1 MRILIVEDDK
11 SNADYVKDGLSQ
23 SGHVVDV
30 AFDGMEGLFLATE
43 QTYDVLIVDRMLP
56 KLDGLALIS
65 ALRNSG
71 NKTPVLV
78 LSSLSKVEER
88 VKGLRAGGDDYM
100 VKPFAF
106 SELTARIESLT
117 RRNNNDNQDGNKEIL
132 QVGDLLM
139 NLLSRVVTRSGK
151 NIALQNREFKL
162 LEFLM
167 RHPDQVI
174 TRTMLL
180 EGVWDFYFNPQT
192 NLIDAQVSKLR
203 QKIDKGFEKSLIHTI
218 RGAGYRIS
226 SRDE

>member
-11 SNADYVKDGLSQ
+11 SNADYVRDGLIE
-23 SGHVVDV
+23 SGHNVDV
-30 AFDGMEGLFLATE
+30 SCDGMDGLYLATE
-43 QTYDVLIVDRMLP
+43 QKYDALIVDRMLP
-56 KLDGLALIS
+56 KLDGIALIQ
-65 ALRNSG
+65 ALRSSG

-78 LSSLSKVEER
+78 LSSLAKVEER
-88 VKGLRAGGDDYM
+88 VKGLRAGGDDYL

-106 SELTARIESLT
+106 SELLARIETLT
-117 RRNNNDNQDGNKEIL
+117 RRSTDGHTEQQGSL
-132 QVGDLLM
+132 QVGDLVM
-139 NLLSRVVTRSGK
+139 NLLSRTVTRAGK
-151 NIALQNREFKL
+151 TIPLQNREFKL

-203 QKIDKGFEKSLIHTI
+203 QKIDKGFTRSLLHTI
-218 RGAGYRIS
+218 RGAGYKIS
-226 SRDE
+226 ANP